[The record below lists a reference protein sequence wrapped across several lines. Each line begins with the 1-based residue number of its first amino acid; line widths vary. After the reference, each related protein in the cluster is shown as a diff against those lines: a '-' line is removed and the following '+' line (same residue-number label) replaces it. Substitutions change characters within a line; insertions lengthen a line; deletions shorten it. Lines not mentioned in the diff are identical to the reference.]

1 MNRLLA
7 FFAVLALTLP
17 SAARAE
23 FYRWTDGVGEQH
35 YTNDKGAIPAEYL
48 ASAETVETKP
58 LQAEQ
63 AAPSSSGEPASPAA
77 PETPTEGPDWAHE
90 AAQGINKELERAGKE
105 PLTEKEV
112 SEMEGLAERWGMGI
126 LASLAVSLLTWLGL
140 VIHAF
145 ATGRIGWGLANLI
158 LGITAPIYAIL
169 HVGGKRDDPDFRLAP
184 KVFLPVFFFLF
195 IIVIWIAA
203 VDVYM
208 WANEVAHARGID
220 LEKLEK
226 EFAPLPPAPPSP

>member
-1 MNRLLA
+1 MKRWLVFFLLSI
-7 FFAVLALTLP
+7 LTLP

-23 FYRWTDGVGEQH
+23 FYRWTDGKGEQH

-48 ASAETVETKP
+48 GNAEIVETKP

-63 AAPSSSGEPASPAA
+63 ATSSSPGVPAPTAA
-77 PETPTEGPDWAHE
+77 PETPTGGPDWAHE
-90 AAQGINKELERAGKE
+90 AARGINKELERIGKD

-126 LASLAVSLLTWLGL
+126 LVSLAVSLLTWLGL

-145 ATGRIGWGLANLI
+145 ATGRIGWGLANLL
-158 LGITAPIYAIL
+158 LGITAPIYAII
-169 HVGGKRDDPDFRLAP
+169 HVGGKREDPDFRLAP
-184 KVFLPVFFFLF
+184 KVFLPISFFLF

-203 VDVYM
+203 VDVYV
-208 WANEVAHARGID
+208 WVNGVAHARGID

-226 EFAPLPPAPPSP
+226 EFTPPPAAPPPP